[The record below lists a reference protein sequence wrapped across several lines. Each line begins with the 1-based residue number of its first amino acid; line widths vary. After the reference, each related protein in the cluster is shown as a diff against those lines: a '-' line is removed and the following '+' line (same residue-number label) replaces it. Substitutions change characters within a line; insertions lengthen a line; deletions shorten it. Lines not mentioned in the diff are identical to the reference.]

1 MLQGDAASPIRPP
14 CSDSSRLTVETRG
27 MRNHPDPVN
36 GASGPAPSNA
46 PQPSTAAASSCAA
59 TGARRLEA
67 LRAHEDTW
75 RKRLPTVRAGVRRT
89 SRATAGRAPE
99 RLIEEEPPDD
109 DATARQ
115 QIPAESPAARLRRM
129 VYEVYLR
136 HGEVVLPRVVRDEI
150 PGIAVD
156 ASDRSR
162 PLERAIIAAR
172 NQWRAEGRPLPRS
185 SYTTDDLPMRERLDR
200 LERAM
205 ALLGEECPPQH
216 DGRAVR
222 SSALYDEWA
231 DLKARF
237 AAIIEPET
245 PFDSASPDDWER
257 VSMRYQRS

>member
-27 MRNHPDPVN
+27 VRNHPDPVN

-67 LRAHEDTW
+67 FRAHEDTR

-89 SRATAGRAPE
+89 SRATAGRAPG

-136 HGEVVLPRVVRDEI
+136 HGEVVLPGVVRAEI

-156 ASDRSR
+156 ASGRSR
-162 PLERAIIAAR
+162 PLEASDHCSEEPVA
-172 NQWRAEGRPLPRS
+172 GRR
-185 SYTTDDLPMRERLDR
+185 
-200 LERAM
+200 
-205 ALLGEECPPQH
+205 PPPPTVVVH
-216 DGRAVR
+216 DGRLAH
-222 SSALYDEWA
+222 A
-231 DLKARF
+231 
-237 AAIIEPET
+237 
-245 PFDSASPDDWER
+245 
-257 VSMRYQRS
+257 